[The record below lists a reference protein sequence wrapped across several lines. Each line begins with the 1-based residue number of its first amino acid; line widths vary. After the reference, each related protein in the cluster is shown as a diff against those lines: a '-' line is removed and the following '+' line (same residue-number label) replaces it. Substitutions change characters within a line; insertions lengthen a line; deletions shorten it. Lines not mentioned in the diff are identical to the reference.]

1 VREGPVTAFPVTTT
15 LAKKASS
22 LTFST
27 VKWKIAFSA
36 AALARCPFDP
46 SVGIDRVAKLSK
58 KHFIV

>member
-1 VREGPVTAFPVTTT
+1 VREGPVTAFSRDHHP
-15 LAKKASS
+15 AKKASS

-46 SVGIDRVAKLSK
+46 SVGIDMVAKLLK